1 MYTHDPYVPPRST
14 QQDDELKK
22 VRDELNLLKKN
33 ASLKARMRGDH
44 QLFGGPKGGYGG
56 REGGYQGKG
65 GRGTGYNNNGGSGRF
80 YSAMTLTEKQ
90 NATCAAWN
98 RAGTPGGAGGCT
110 NPETNGHCM
119 QNGVRLRHACS
130 AVKPGGTHICWDRRH
145 TAAGHSN

>member
-22 VRDELNLLKKN
+22 VRDELNLLKKEN

-65 GRGTGYNNNGGSGRF
+65 GRGTGYNNNGGSGRS
-80 YSAMTLTEKQ
+80 YSVMTLTEKQ

-98 RAGTPGGAGGCT
+98 RAGTPGG
-110 NPETNGHCM
+110 
-119 QNGVRLRHACS
+119 
-130 AVKPGGTHICWDRRH
+130 CWGLH
-145 TAAGHSN
+145 